1 LIFDVT
7 YLYPL
12 VAPDQPIALRFPA
25 TTTHVTIIENDGNT
39 KHDGQYNG
47 FFQVTG
53 VGRYAV
59 YALVNDYVASATP
72 TQAPTFLRRLV
83 ALGPLFPTLPSVD
96 VPFQAQVKV
105 SAVGDDSALD
115 AIAVVDNR
123 PNPPI
128 LAPAET
134 TMPSIPIR
142 VRTVQ
147 MFQSDGKSFK
157 AVTPT

>member
-1 LIFDVT
+1 MTGTPSMMHSTMV
-7 YLYPL
+7 
-12 VAPDQPIALRFPA
+12 
-25 TTTHVTIIENDGNT
+25 
-39 KHDGQYNG
+39 
-47 FFQVTG
+47 FQVTG

-128 LAPAET
+128 LAPADT

-142 VRTVQ
+142 V
-147 MFQSDGKSFK
+147 
-157 AVTPT
+157 